1 MVVPWV
7 PLTRYLV
14 KLLTLFQKQNMESNL
29 VVVKEEVAEEEE
41 DKAITNYPVLL
52 SIPCDKIDPLAR

>member
-1 MVVPWV
+1 
-7 PLTRYLV
+7 
-14 KLLTLFQKQNMESNL
+14 MESRNL
-29 VVVKEEVAEEEE
+29 VIVKEEVAEEE